1 MSAIAWQPYYS
12 VGEPSLDA
20 QHQQIIGI
28 VNDLYD
34 ALEEGHDPAALK
46 ALLDRL
52 VRYTDVHFKHEEQ
65 IMQEHD
71 YPGLAEHRILH
82 AQLRKRTVDF
92 REYMSLITARD
103 LLNFLR
109 SWWMA
114 HIRNAD
120 QQYAPYMELSVRS

>member
-1 MSAIAWQPYYS
+1 MSVIAWQPYYS

-28 VNDLYD
+28 INDLYD
-34 ALEEGHDPAALK
+34 ALEDGHDPAALK

-52 VRYTDVHFKHEEQ
+52 VRYTDVHFEHEEQ
-65 IMQEHD
+65 IMREHH
-71 YPGLAEHRILH
+71 YPSLAEHRVLH

-109 SWWMA
+109 SWWMS
-114 HIRNAD
+114 HIRNVD
-120 QQYAPYMELSVRS
+120 QQYAPYMELSAHS